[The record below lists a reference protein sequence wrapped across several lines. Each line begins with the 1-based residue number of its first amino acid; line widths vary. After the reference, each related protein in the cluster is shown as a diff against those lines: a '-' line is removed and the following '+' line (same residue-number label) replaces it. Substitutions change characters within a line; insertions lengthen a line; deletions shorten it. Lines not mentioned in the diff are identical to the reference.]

1 MSIANI
7 LEQPR
12 NVLYAN
18 GLDIRNHTLEI
29 GTVTAPRIDIGG
41 PLTPVFING
50 TPFNP
55 IPPTPVIPGK
65 LAYFTSNT
73 STSIDDCDISVT
85 GVGNTDLTFNPLGST
100 FVNFVDSVD
109 LVNDILN
116 IGRNTENI
124 EIGTGLS
131 TSILIGHEGIPVQ
144 IAEGTITNYVRT
156 SDIDRNGTND
166 PVNIG
171 ATYASV
177 VNIGRSG
184 HNVNIAD
191 GATLMANS
199 IDTSHPAGLFLNTN
213 FITMGQVGG
222 TVQLNSNLS
231 FAASGPA
238 GIDYYTADRQFGVQG
253 SGPFAIQAIGNY
265 SVQRLSSI
273 VTLNII
279 WSGAAVA
286 VTAPS
291 ALSITPVLMA
301 AFRPATAQTFSCI
314 VRTDG
319 ISYTLGFVTIGT
331 SGSITIAPVAGMW
344 VLLQT
349 VDFGS
354 ICCSYDILI

>member
-18 GLDIRNHTLEI
+18 GLDIRNHDLDI
-29 GTVTAPRIDIGG
+29 GTVTAPRINIGG
-41 PLTPVFING
+41 PTTPVFING
-50 TPFNP
+50 APFNP

-65 LAYFTSNT
+65 LAYFPGNT
-73 STSIDDCDISVT
+73 STTVDDCDISVT
-85 GVGNTDLTFNPLGST
+85 GVGNTDLTFNTLGSI
-100 FVNFVDSVD
+100 FVNNVDSVN
-109 LVNDILN
+109 LVTDILN

-124 EIGTGLS
+124 EVGTGLS

-171 ATYASV
+171 ATYASM
-177 VNIGRSG
+177 VNLGRTG
-184 HNVNIAD
+184 HNVNIVT
-191 GATLMANS
+191 GATLMTDG
-199 IDTSHPAGLFLNTN
+199 IDSPNVVGLFVNSP
-213 FITMGQVGG
+213 FVSMGSVSGI
-222 TVQLNSNLS
+222 VQLNAGLS
-231 FAASGPA
+231 FMTSGPSA
-238 GIDYYTADRQFGVQG
+238 IDYYSFAREFSAQG
-253 SGPFAIQAIGNY
+253 SGPFAIQAIGLY
-265 SVQRLSSI
+265 SVTRLSTF
-273 VTLNII
+273 VTLNVL

-291 ALSITPVLMA
+291 TLSVTPVLPA
-301 AFRPATAQTFSCI
+301 AFRPGNPQTFSCI

-319 ISYTLGFVTIGT
+319 ITYTLGFITIGT
-331 SGSITIAPVAGMW
+331 DGSMTIAPVAGMW

-349 VDFGS
+349 VDFGAIS
-354 ICCSYDILI
+354 CSYDILI

>member
-18 GLDIRNHTLEI
+18 GLDIRNNPLEI

-65 LAYFTSNT
+65 LAYFTGTT
-73 STSIDDCDISVT
+73 SSSIDDCDISVA
-85 GVGNTDLTFNPLGST
+85 GVGNTDLTFNPIGNI
-100 FVNFVDSVD
+100 FVNNVDSVD
-109 LVNDILN
+109 LVLDTLN
-116 IGRNTENI
+116 IGKNTENI

-131 TSILIGHEGIPVQ
+131 ISIIIGHEGIPVQ
-144 IAEGTITNYVRT
+144 VGEGVITNYLRT

-184 HNVNIAD
+184 HTVKIAD
-191 GATLMANS
+191 GATLIANA
-199 IDTSHPAGLFLNTN
+199 IDTMDPAGLFLNTN
-213 FITMGQVGG
+213 FITMGETGG

-238 GIDYYTADRQFGVQG
+238 GIDYYTADRQFNVQG
-253 SGPFAIQAIGNY
+253 SGPFAIQVVGNY
-265 SVQRLSSI
+265 AVQRLASL
-273 VTLNII
+273 VTLNIK

-291 ALSITPVLMA
+291 SLTITPVLGVP
-301 AFRPATAQTFSCI
+301 FRPISPQTFSCN

-331 SGSITIAPVAGMW
+331 DGSITIAPVAGMW